1 MSAKNLFDSA
11 QLRLTSW
18 YLLILVV
25 LSLLFSTIVYTIASN
40 EFDRAFRARPGEPRQ
55 LVYIQ
60 TLREERAK
68 EGRANL
74 VSNLVLFNLVVV
86 GAGGAA
92 SYLLARRTLRPI
104 EEALQ
109 AQSRFSSDAAHEL
122 RTPLAVMQSEIE
134 VDLRDLKA
142 TKKSHRTVLESNLEE
157 VHRLRVL
164 TDRLLMLASSQSL
177 PLSPVSLEQ
186 VAIAA
191 VNHAVPL
198 ATQQKI
204 SIDNQVGDLR
214 VTAHAESLGD
224 VLTILIDNAIK
235 YSPPKSTVT
244 LTAEPLDGRVEIS
257 VKDNGVGIPLA
268 DQDKVF
274 DRFYRVDDSRS
285 RQNIEGYGLGLAIA
299 KQLVE
304 MQDGALSVKSQPGKG
319 SSFTV
324 SLASAQ
330 R

>member
-1 MSAKNLFDSA
+1 MSIKSLFDSA
-11 QLRLTSW
+11 QLRLTTW

-40 EFDRAFRARPGEPRQ
+40 EFDRAFRVRPGEPPQ
-55 LVYIQ
+55 LLYIQ
-60 TLREERAK
+60 SLREERAR
-68 EGRANL
+68 EGRASL
-74 VSNLVLFNLVVV
+74 VANLVLFNLVVI
-86 GAGGAA
+86 GAGGGA

-104 EEALQ
+104 EEALH

-122 RTPLAVMQSEIE
+122 RTPLSVMQSEIE
-134 VDLRDLKA
+134 VGLRDPKA
-142 TKKSHRTVLESNLEE
+142 TKKSHEAVLESSLEE

-164 TDRLLMLASSQSL
+164 TDRLLMLASSQTL

-198 ATQQKI
+198 ATEGKV

-214 VTAHAESLGD
+214 VNAHAESLSD

-235 YSPPKSTVT
+235 YSPAKSTIT
-244 LTAEPLDGRVEIS
+244 LTAQPQDNAVAIH
-257 VKDNGVGIPLA
+257 VKDEGVGISQA
-268 DQDKVF
+268 DQEKIF
-274 DRFYRVDDSRS
+274 DRFYRVDQSRS
-285 RQNIEGYGLGLAIA
+285 KQNTEGYGLGLAIA

-304 MQDGALSVKSQPGKG
+304 LQGGKLSVESQPGKG
-319 SSFTV
+319 SVFTV
-324 SLASAQ
+324 ILSAAN
-330 R
+330 

>member
-1 MSAKNLFDSA
+1 MSVKNLFDSA

-55 LVYIQ
+55 LVYLQ
-60 TLREERAK
+60 NLREERAK

-74 VSNLVLFNLVVV
+74 VSNLVIFNLVVV

-92 SYLLARRTLRPI
+92 SYFLARRTLRPI
-104 EEALQ
+104 EEALR

-142 TKKSHRTVLESNLEE
+142 TKKSHRAVLESNLEE

-186 VAIAA
+186 VAITV
-191 VNHAVPL
+191 VNQAVPL

-204 SIDNQVGDLR
+204 SIDNRVGDLR
-214 VTAHAESLGD
+214 ATAHAESLGD

-244 LTAEPLDGRVEIS
+244 LTAESLDGRVEIS
-257 VKDNGVGIPLA
+257 VKDNGVGILLA

-304 MQDGALSVKSQPGKG
+304 MQGGMLSVKSQPGKG

-324 SLASAQ
+324 SLANAQ